1 MRPADFAREALADLR
16 ASKLRSLL
24 TGLGVIIGV
33 GSVTLLLSLGE
44 GVRAQ
49 VAGTF
54 VDLGSTRLI
63 VGPAGGDVGPASSTI
78 TLDDVAAI
86 EEVDGVLDVAPNLNL
101 ALPVA
106 TTGDPVRLP
115 AVGTRGA
122 YFEIAGDALVAG
134 APFGDGGV
142 VLDESAVRTL
152 FGDIGAAGAIGR
164 TLEAA
169 GSTLT
174 VAGVVEDPPF
184 ANGGGFGPGGGG
196 GGGTT
201 GNERTGVAYL
211 PVELLMRAADQEYVT
226 QVNLR
231 AVDAERVEE
240 VRLAVLEL
248 MEDRHGVRDVQVV
261 SLARVLDRVNEA
273 LSVITGFLA
282 ALAGISLLV
291 GGIGIMNIM
300 LAVVAERTREI
311 GIVRALGATRRS
323 VILQFLTEAVFISL
337 LGGIVGLLLALA
349 AAAGIDAALGVPA
362 IVSPGIVALAL
373 GVSTVIGV
381 SFGVLPAWRAARLDP
396 IRALRHD

>member
-86 EEVDGVLDVAPNLNL
+86 EAVDGVLDVAPNLNL

-122 YFEIAGDALVAG
+122 YFEIAGDELVAG
-134 APFGDGGV
+134 EPFGGGGA

-152 FGDIGAAGAIGR
+152 FGEIGAAAAVGR
-164 TLEAA
+164 TIEAA
-169 GSTLT
+169 ETTLT
-174 VAGVVEDPPF
+174 VSGVVEDPPF

-196 GGGTT
+196 GTT
-201 GNERTGVAYL
+201 GSERSGVAYL
-211 PVELLMRAADQEYVT
+211 PVEVLMDAADQEYVT

-248 MEDRHGVRDVQVV
+248 MEERHGVRDVQVV

-311 GIVRALGATRRS
+311 GIARALGATRRA
-323 VILQFLTEAVFISL
+323 VILQFLTEAIFISL

-362 IVSPGIVALAL
+362 IVSPAIVGLAL
-373 GVSTVIGV
+373 GVSTAIGV
-381 SFGVLPAWRAARLDP
+381 LFGVLPAWRAARLDP